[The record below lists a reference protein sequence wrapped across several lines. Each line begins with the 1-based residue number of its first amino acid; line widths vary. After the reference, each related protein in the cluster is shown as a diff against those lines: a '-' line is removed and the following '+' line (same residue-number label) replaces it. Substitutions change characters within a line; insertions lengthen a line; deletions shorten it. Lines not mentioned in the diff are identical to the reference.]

1 MTRRRTTAGRI
12 TIYVFTLLIMFFLL
26 LPILWTILQ
35 SFQINDNLMQK
46 EPTIKPFSP
55 FYINYDVLR
64 GAYRPERG
72 YLADEVPHHVKFIP
86 RSILNSFLVA
96 VGTAVLSVLFGSL
109 TAYTLSRVRIR
120 RSRPLM
126 VGVLAIRMLPPI
138 GLIVPIYL
146 ILDTAHLIDSL
157 VGLTFTYTAFMLP
170 YSIWIL
176 YLYFD
181 SIPRD
186 MEDAARIDGCSRFQT
201 VFKIVM
207 PLSIPG
213 ITACSLFNLLMVWN
227 EFFLAL
233 IITKSIVSYTLP
245 VIISMFTQTF
255 IMQPYDL
262 MLAAAVIGFTV
273 PLLLALFFQRYIV
286 SGLTMGAFK

>member
-1 MTRRRTTAGRI
+1 
-12 TIYVFTLLIMFFLL
+12 
-26 LPILWTILQ
+26 
-35 SFQINDNLMQK
+35 
-46 EPTIKPFSP
+46 
-55 FYINYDVLR
+55 
-64 GAYRPERG
+64 
-72 YLADEVPHHVKFIP
+72 VKFIP

-96 VGTAVLSVLFGSL
+96 IATAALSVLFGSF
-109 TAYTLSRVRIR
+109 TAYTLSRVRFR
-120 RSRPLM
+120 GSRSVM

-157 VGLTFTYTAFMLP
+157 VGLAFTYTAFMLP

-176 YLYFD
+176 YLYFEA
-181 SIPRD
+181 IPMD

-233 IITKSIVSYTLP
+233 IITKSVASYTLP
-245 VIISMFTQTF
+245 VIVSMFTQTF
-255 IMQPYDL
+255 IMQPFDL
-262 MLAAAVIGFTV
+262 MLAAAVLGFTV
-273 PLLLALFFQRYIV
+273 PLILALFFQRYIV